1 MFNLFQ
7 EDSIMAEFDKIA
19 AEPIDNEPYSLVQ
32 NPKPVV
38 ESVLDFNGTK
48 VDTGK
53 WCEGSGVCEDKKK
66 VGKAKTAPNPKLTKE
81 SAKTKSGEKKDDGKI
96 VENVH
101 AAEKKDDGKVTEV
114 KTTTKVEESKTAP
127 KATEAKGF
135 DAAAK
140 SAKTSQEGEAKSN
153 KKFAKGCD
161 IQTRIKLFKEG
172 VKALGIDDKTK
183 KDADKVLKEFDKI
196 SKMFVKAKMESAE
209 EPKME
214 GLIDKVKGY
223 FKGNTG
229 TEYKDPAADEAD
241 KPHYNG
247 NNVVIKYGDRQ
258 IGLSREGDSDVY
270 KLTDAYGSKSLQGAL
285 NTEVKF
291 IQDYPVK
298 VGNELRFN
306 IGGRNWHSGQ
316 PISAI
321 EGEENIRY
329 AI

>member
-7 EDSIMAEFDKIA
+7 EDSIMAEFDRIA
-19 AEPIDNEPYSLVQ
+19 TEPIDNEPYSLVQ

-96 VENVH
+96 VENVD

-114 KTTTKVEESKTAP
+114 KTATKVEESKTAP

-196 SKMFVKAKMESAE
+196 SKMFVKAKMESVTSGTMTNENAADHSAE
-209 EPKME
+209 IID
-214 GLIDKVKGY
+214 GVYCVTDKV
-223 FKGNTG
+223 
-229 TEYKDPAADEAD
+229 DPATFDARSIPEE
-241 KPHYNG
+241 YRNSGNG
-247 NNVVIKYGDRQ
+247 ILFGSVEECKKVIQTARI
-258 IGLSREGDSDVY
+258 IGLAYDCVITAGEALSQISQVTGGSVIECAEG
-270 KLTDAYGSKSLQGAL
+270 KK
-285 NTEVKF
+285 N
-291 IQDYPVK
+291 
-298 VGNELRFN
+298 
-306 IGGRNWHSGQ
+306 
-316 PISAI
+316 
-321 EGEENIRY
+321 
-329 AI
+329 

>member
-81 SAKTKSGEKKDDGKI
+81 SAKTKSGEKKDAGKI
-96 VENVH
+96 VENVD
-101 AAEKKDDGKVTEV
+101 AAEKKDAGKVTEV

-196 SKMFVKAKMESAE
+196 SKMFVKAKMES
-209 EPKME
+209 
-214 GLIDKVKGY
+214 VSS
-223 FKGNTG
+223 GNT
-229 TEYKDPAADEAD
+229 
-241 KPHYNG
+241 
-247 NNVVIKYGDRQ
+247 RQ
-258 IGLSREGDSDVY
+258 
-270 KLTDAYGSKSLQGAL
+270 T
-285 NTEVKF
+285 
-291 IQDYPVK
+291 
-298 VGNELRFN
+298 
-306 IGGRNWHSGQ
+306 
-316 PISAI
+316 
-321 EGEENIRY
+321 IRQR
-329 AI
+329 